1 MSYSIEQTQLTEL
14 TEIIEDA
21 VGYFCDEN
29 MISGELA
36 WICVQALATAKQ
48 AQLEGL
54 VE

>member
-1 MSYSIEQTQLTEL
+1 MSYSIQKDQLTEL

-21 VGYFCDEN
+21 VGYFCDEH

-36 WICVQALATAKQ
+36 WICVQALATSKQ

-54 VE
+54 VD